1 MDSRGAFDRDDELSR
16 DSPISGIM
24 QMSEYAWIIT
34 VVANLLGVGF
44 IVMQVRVSLERRLS
58 TLETLVKILM
68 RDKGISIRSTD
79 DNNTVD
85 DIRRL

>member
-1 MDSRGAFDRDDELSR
+1 MT
-16 DSPISGIM
+16 
-24 QMSEYAWIIT
+24 EYAWIIT

-68 RDKGISIRSTD
+68 RERGISVRTTD
-79 DNNTVD
+79 DLGTID
-85 DIRRL
+85 ERDRRV